1 VKHDPLAAPN
11 VENTTDIGM
20 INAETPRTLSP
31 QV

>member
-1 VKHDPLAAPN
+1 MVSGNPN